1 MIKLQEKFISGEG
14 GFSADP
20 LTYTQLARTDT
31 TAIYERSR
39 NGKVKDY
46 EVFRIKILPKGTQIF
61 QKITEDDE
69 EKYPATSQFGF
80 SAWSYQ
86 NKAAAMLCYDELS
99 KEAVTAE
106 ETSET
111 PSSVIIPNV
120 EFTVGEFA
128 EKNSLT
134 YANAFVFIKNALTD
148 GSVKFLREERRNV
161 KGKPSKI
168 YAKAA

>member
-1 MIKLQEKFISGEG
+1 MDVIKLQEKFVSGDG
-14 GFSADP
+14 GFSSDP
-20 LTYTQLARTDT
+20 LTYTQVVRNEN

-46 EVFRIKILPKGTQIF
+46 EVFHIKILPKGTQIF
-61 QKITEDDE
+61 QTVTKEDE
-69 EKYPATSQFGF
+69 EKYPSTSQFGF

-86 NKAAAMLCYDELS
+86 TKHAAVVRYEKLNKRSDPAAEN
-99 KEAVTAE
+99 
-106 ETSET
+106 T

-128 EKNSLT
+128 KQNSLS
-134 YANAFVFIKNALTD
+134 YANAFVFIKNAVANNF
-148 GSVKFLREERRNV
+148 VKFVREERRNV

-168 YAKAA
+168 FAKVS